1 MCKRVHRWQ
10 VPSGRQRVD
19 TWWEVPEKQ
28 CLPFLTML
36 YKDEGQDNFMV
47 YVWYL
52 CMESDPILEAAKG
65 VTHASVR
72 PATWQHSLSSL
83 SPQTR
88 PGNNRNRL
96 FEWVTCITAMP
107 AYFQGDVGL
116 THSPPNGHQLC
127 VTVLY
132 KLTHYPGPNQGY
144 KVTGWHVCCSTCI
157 YTKPSLL
164 CCSKLSSTES
174 KLNIKA

>member
-1 MCKRVHRWQ
+1 VCKRVHRWQ
-10 VPSGRQRVD
+10 VPSGRQGVD

-28 CLPFLTML
+28 CPNPFLQCCTRT
-36 YKDEGQDNFMV
+36 EGQDNFMAV
-47 YVWYL
+47 SCLVFVHGIRSNSGGRK
-52 CMESDPILEAAKG
+52 MSDTRECK
-65 VTHASVR
+65 AS
-72 PATWQHSLSSL
+72 HL

-96 FEWVTCITAMP
+96 FEWVTCITFMP

-132 KLTHYPGPNQGY
+132 KLTHYPRPNQGY
-144 KVTGWHVCCSTCI
+144 KVTDWHVCCSTCI
-157 YTKPSLL
+157 YKKSSVL

>member
-1 MCKRVHRWQ
+1 MTC
-10 VPSGRQRVD
+10 SIRQSVD
-19 TWWEVPEKQ
+19 TWWEVSGKQ
-28 CLPFLTML
+28 CPNPFLQCCIRMKARTISWQ
-36 YKDEGQDNFMV
+36 YHH
-47 YVWYL
+47 VWYL
-52 CMESDPILEAAKG
+52 CMESDQILEAAKG
-65 VTHASVR
+65 VTHVSVR

-96 FEWVTCITAMP
+96 FEWVSCITAMP

-132 KLTHYPGPNQGY
+132 KLTHYPRPNQGY

-157 YTKPSLL
+157 YTKPSVL